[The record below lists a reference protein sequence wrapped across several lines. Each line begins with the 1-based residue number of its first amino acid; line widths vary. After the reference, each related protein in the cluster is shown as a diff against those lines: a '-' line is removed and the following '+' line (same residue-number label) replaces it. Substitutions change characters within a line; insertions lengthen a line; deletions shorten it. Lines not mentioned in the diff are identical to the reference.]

1 MTLEQALRFLP
12 WVYLCVISVIAIAV
26 TCYDKYAAKHNP
38 RHRTHEATLLL
49 ISAQGGSVAMY
60 ITMQLIRHKTQ
71 HKKFMIGIPIIF
83 FIQVAACIVLVLYLN
98 GQIPA
103 GGM

>member
-38 RHRTHEATLLL
+38 RYRTPEATLLL
-49 ISAQGGSVAMY
+49 ISALGGSVAMY